1 VSKAEPSSLLVEAS
15 SNLPELEKF
24 IQYAADNNLA
34 LLQLHRGK
42 KRPVGDVWQN
52 RWSIDPLTWR
62 QWAAEGYNLGIH
74 LGASKLICI
83 DPDTIGGTGDPN
95 AWANWTS
102 WCAANDLQEYP
113 PHSVTASGS
122 WHIFFRIKDGETAGT
137 PREKI
142 GSGVDVLTGGKN
154 AVAPGSYYDGSE
166 GKRAGQYRFFNPNPP
181 PPHDAP
187 TALMDLF
194 KRKPRAAANGSGEFD
209 DYADIQSRCEFLAD
223 ADGYLADEFNW
234 VKSVWGLR
242 KGFGDRGW
250 PLAEII
256 SYRDHKNRLGSVW
269 EREDPDSENPA
280 TCATLIAESNK
291 AGYREWKRAHL
302 FDGIVALMAAAPAND
317 NPHPLIAPGTPVPA
331 AEAAPAKPIEIKA
344 TWKSAADLHDR
355 TFAAIKYVIPK
366 YLAEGCTLLAGRPK
380 IGKSWLT
387 EDWALNVA
395 DGGETLGEKVEQGD
409 VLLLALEDNE
419 RRLQDRFKKIL
430 GPFRKPS
437 TRLYYETEWPRTDEG
452 GLEKIEAWITAMP
465 NPKLIIIDVLARI
478 RPLQQ
483 GRAPQYDI
491 DYQIVASLQKI
502 ASARR
507 IAIVVVTHVRK
518 SGSESGDAIDKIS
531 GTLGLSGAADS
542 FMVLDRD
549 GQGVTLYTRGRDIE
563 EISVAIEFKPGR
575 CRWTVLGQA
584 GEVRKSDERRLILD
598 ALNGSGTGM
607 TRADLVAAT
616 EMKSNN
622 VGVLLNKM
630 MKAGEIMKTVGGC
643 YLTSTPDNT
652 VTAVT
657 PIIGHQQISSLG
669 VPPMPPPY

>member
-1 VSKAEPSSLLVEAS
+1 VFPAPPGTKSSYLAEANHGTKWGATTDADLVRQNFSRYPNANVGCRTGEISGFWDVEYDTPEGHDIDGAASLAALEAKHGSLPPTAQFVTPTGSVHSLFKMPPDKNIICSTSKIGPGIDVKANGGIAIFPPSEKAGKGAYRWLNSHPIADPPQWLVDAAVARPAKIERDPNIAAHRDA
-15 SNLPELEKF
+15 PKF
-24 IQYAADNNLA
+24 
-34 LLQLHRGK
+34 
-42 KRPVGDVWQN
+42 
-52 RWSIDPLTWR
+52 
-62 QWAAEGYNLGIH
+62 
-74 LGASKLICI
+74 
-83 DPDTIGGTGDPN
+83 DPD
-95 AWANWTS
+95 
-102 WCAANDLQEYP
+102 
-113 PHSVTASGS
+113 
-122 WHIFFRIKDGETAGT
+122 R
-137 PREKI
+137 
-142 GSGVDVLTGGKN
+142 
-154 AVAPGSYYDGSE
+154 VARWID
-166 GKRAGQYRFFNPNPP
+166 
-181 PPHDAP
+181 
-187 TALMDLF
+187 
-194 KRKPRAAANGSGEFD
+194 RKLDRD
-209 DYADIQSRCEFLAD
+209 
-223 ADGYLADEFNW
+223 W
-234 VKSVWGLR
+234 
-242 KGFGDRGW
+242 KG
-250 PLAEII
+250 
-256 SYRDHKNRLGSVW
+256 
-269 EREDPDSENPA
+269 DPDSPWNDQGEWILLGKALKISFPGEDGLALWIRGSHEGEPDYLEKRWWNHHDFKPDMYEGALTLNNPRF
-280 TCATLIAESNK
+280 LNS
-291 AGYREWKRAHL
+291 GH
-302 FDGIVALMAAAPAND
+302 DVAWMFGDASQPAND
-317 NPHPLIAPGTPVPA
+317 NPHPLVGPGTPGPQA
-331 AEAAPAKPIEIKA
+331 ASEAAPSKPIEIKA

-355 TFAAIKYVIPK
+355 TFAAIKYVISK

-387 EDWALNVA
+387 EDWGLNVA
-395 DGGETLGEKVEQGD
+395 DGGETLGEQVEQGD

-437 TRLYYETEWPRTDEG
+437 ARLYYETEWPRVDEG
-452 GLEKIEAWITAMP
+452 GLEKIEAWIAAMP

-502 ASARR
+502 ASANR

-630 MKAGEIMKTVGGC
+630 MKAGEIMRTAGGC

-657 PIIGHQQISSLG
+657 AITSTQQIFAPIR
-669 VPPMPPPY
+669 PPMPPPY